1 MWTVWNLEMLLARRF
16 IDWIRRASIPIDTSV
31 GPNMKEYTM
40 KQSFL
45 VVMAAIAVYA
55 VASVALDA
63 VRADDNASPI
73 FGVRIPAG
81 YRRWELVA
89 PSHEAGSLDELRVIL
104 GNGVAIKAYRQGQAS
119 FPDGAVLAKL
129 AWKHV
134 ASAMDDTALGQMQAF
149 VPGPATTVQIM
160 VKDSK
165 RYAATGGWGFGR
177 FIAGKPVDQAQH
189 ETCYPCHQ
197 AYAKDHDLVFT
208 RFAR

>member
-1 MWTVWNLEMLLARRF
+1 
-16 IDWIRRASIPIDTSV
+16 
-31 GPNMKEYTM
+31 M

-104 GNGVAIKAYRQGQAS
+104 GNGVSIMTYRAGAGSPSPTGRCSPSWPGNTWRRPWTTLRWARCRLS
-119 FPDGAVLAKL
+119 FPGPPRPSRSWSKIRKGMPRQAAGDSADSSPASPSTRHSTRRVTRAIRPMRRTTIWSLRDS
-129 AWKHV
+129 HV
-134 ASAMDDTALGQMQAF
+134 KEIRT
-149 VPGPATTVQIM
+149 
-160 VKDSK
+160 
-165 RYAATGGWGFGR
+165 
-177 FIAGKPVDQAQH
+177 
-189 ETCYPCHQ
+189 
-197 AYAKDHDLVFT
+197 
-208 RFAR
+208 